1 MLCIVVYAKSAT
13 RVFELYCC
21 LHDEEMFFFQFKI
34 SLVKC
39 WCAIA
44 PPLP

>member
-1 MLCIVVYAKSAT
+1 MQNPQHA
-13 RVFELYCC
+13 C
-21 LHDEEMFFFQFKI
+21 LSYIAACMTKKCFFFQFKI